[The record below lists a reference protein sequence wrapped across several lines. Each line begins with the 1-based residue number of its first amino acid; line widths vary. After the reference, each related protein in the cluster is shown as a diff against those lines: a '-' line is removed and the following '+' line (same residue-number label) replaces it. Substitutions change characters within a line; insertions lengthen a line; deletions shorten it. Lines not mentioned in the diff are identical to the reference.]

1 MFLLV
6 LLFYGS
12 KFDIYFAGLLTAIHK
27 ERLSVINYRELL
39 FNDCGD
45 RVAQLLH
52 VQSVNPILQ
61 NQKDSVHQ
69 EFLIVNTHL
78 LFPHDSSL
86 SIVRLDQVCEFA
98 AIQNSFLFSFFFWHL
113 SILKFSF
120 HLSTCRFI
128 KYYNMWNCI
137 REKTGSNRCLL
148 FYAGEFIVGFLVML
162 LLLLSQ
168 MSLCCQLHVLSNAAI
183 GTEASVDMFTNSLG
197 RRVSYHHM
205 ILQINIL
212 IVLQMHTR

>member
-6 LLFYGS
+6 LLFFGL
-12 KFDIYFAGLLTAIHK
+12 KFDIYFAGLLTAIRK
-27 ERLSVINYRELL
+27 EHLRIINYRELL

-52 VQSVNPILQ
+52 VRSVNPIFQ
-61 NQKDSVHQ
+61 NQIESVHQ

-86 SIVRLDQVCEFA
+86 SIVRLDQVCEFVG
-98 AIQNSFLFSFFFWHL
+98 IQNSFLFIFRLL
-113 SILKFSF
+113 SILKFAF
-120 HLSTCRFI
+120 HLSSCRFI

-137 REKTGSNRCLL
+137 REKTGSNHCLL
-148 FYAGEFIVGFLVML
+148 FYAGKFIVGFLVML

-168 MSLCCQLHVLSNAAI
+168 MSYVVNFVFYLMQRLERKQARTC
-183 GTEASVDMFTNSLG
+183 
-197 RRVSYHHM
+197 
-205 ILQINIL
+205 LQ
-212 IVLQMHTR
+212 VP

>member
-12 KFDIYFAGLLTAIHK
+12 KFDIYFTGLLTAIHK
-27 ERLSVINYRELL
+27 ERLSIINYRELL

-61 NQKDSVHQ
+61 NKKDSVHQ

-86 SIVRLDQVCEFA
+86 SIVRLDQVQEFA
-98 AIQNSFLFSFFFWHL
+98 AIQNSFFLFIFLTSLNPKIGLSFGL
-113 SILKFSF
+113 
-120 HLSTCRFI
+120 
-128 KYYNMWNCI
+128 
-137 REKTGSNRCLL
+137 
-148 FYAGEFIVGFLVML
+148 
-162 LLLLSQ
+162 
-168 MSLCCQLHVLSNAAI
+168 
-183 GTEASVDMFTNSLG
+183 
-197 RRVSYHHM
+197 
-205 ILQINIL
+205 
-212 IVLQMHTR
+212 